1 MPYAGGVGKFE
12 SILEE
17 VTAHGFRGFR
27 MTEVRSR
34 TALRSTAGPTSHA
47 IHR

>member
-17 VTAHGFRGFR
+17 VTADGFRGFR
-27 MTEVRSR
+27 MTAPPVRS
-34 TALRSTAGPTSHA
+34 
-47 IHR
+47 